1 MKFRLIDKIEEGA
14 HYFVQSIKKEGQE
27 TKEATLI
34 VQKYMR
40 TGQMTDDEERIIKE
54 QIVDS
59 LKIIGVVVPFILIPG
74 ASIVMPILIKVA
86 EKRGVELLPSSF
98 NSDNHPPYVP
108 RIPKVK
114 IKDND
119 KPSLLKKWKDRYNG
133 KGKGVNG
140 GSDTVGTGLPGQQ
153 GQLQSDGVR

>member
-1 MKFRLIDKIEEGA
+1 MKFKLIDKIEEGA

-54 QIVDS
+54 QMVDS

-108 RIPKVK
+108 RKQRKEISKK
-114 IKDND
+114 IKD
-119 KPSLLKKWKDRYNG
+119 SFLKKIKNG
-133 KGKGVNG
+133 K
-140 GSDTVGTGLPGQQ
+140 
-153 GQLQSDGVR
+153 